1 MSQYEPLYDSF
12 SHGGHGGY
20 VPTPRMSVSAS
31 VYLPGSDVDPQTG
44 WLKPDRQ
51 RRCRTQGKKLEME
64 RLTREQQA
72 LEESIRRE
80 MSKGG
85 VRISVRMGVF
95 LTALLLFICGLC
107 VLLQQGTIADR
118 QKDINR
124 LERSIKDYRAQNASL
139 EEEIA
144 QASDASTICY
154 AAARDLNMIP
164 AEAAEAVYLVAVDT
178 RPAAVTA
185 SAETEE
191 SVNTSVANEADVP
204 AGTIHVSADSG
215 N

>member
-1 MSQYEPLYDSF
+1 MEQYVYTYDSF
-12 SHGGHGGY
+12 AQRGAEQY
-20 VPTPRMSVSAS
+20 VPTESFQVKSS
-31 VYLPGSDVDPQTG
+31 VYLPASDIDLRTG
-44 WLKPDRQ
+44 RLQPDRQ
-51 RRCRTQGKKLEME
+51 RRRRTQALMLEKE
-64 RLTREQQA
+64 RLDAEDQT
-72 LEESIRRE
+72 LSESLRRE
-80 MSKGG
+80 YSKSG
-85 VRISVRMGVF
+85 VRISVRALVLIVAAVLFFCGI
-95 LTALLLFICGLC
+95 LLLS
-107 VLLQQGTIADR
+107 QQGMIAER
-118 QKDINR
+118 QKAINR

>member
-1 MSQYEPLYDSF
+1 MEQYVYTYDSF
-12 SHGGHGGY
+12 AQRGAEQY
-20 VPTPRMSVSAS
+20 VPTERFQVS
-31 VYLPGSDVDPQTG
+31 VYLPASDIDLRTG
-44 WLKPDRQ
+44 RLQPDRQ
-51 RRCRTQGKKLEME
+51 RRRRTQALMLEKE
-64 RLTREQQA
+64 RLDAEDQT
-72 LEESIRRE
+72 LSESLRRE
-80 MSKGG
+80 YSKSG
-85 VRISVRMGVF
+85 VRISVRALVLIVAAVLFFCGI
-95 LTALLLFICGLC
+95 LLLS
-107 VLLQQGTIADR
+107 QQGMIAER
-118 QKDINR
+118 QKAINR

-178 RPAAVTA
+178 RPAAVNA

-191 SVNTSVANEADVP
+191 SVNTSVANGADVP

>member
-1 MSQYEPLYDSF
+1 MPTERSQVKS
-12 SHGGHGGY
+12 
-20 VPTPRMSVSAS
+20 S
-31 VYLPGSDVDPQTG
+31 VYLPASDIDLRTG
-44 WLKPDRQ
+44 RLQPDRQ
-51 RRCRTQGKKLEME
+51 RRRRTQALMLEKE
-64 RLTREQQA
+64 RLDAEDQT
-72 LEESIRRE
+72 LSESLRRE
-80 MSKGG
+80 YSKSG
-85 VRISVRMGVF
+85 VRISVRALVLIVAAVLFFCGI
-95 LTALLLFICGLC
+95 LLLS
-107 VLLQQGTIADR
+107 QQGMIAER
-118 QKDINR
+118 QKAINR

>member
-1 MSQYEPLYDSF
+1 MEQYVYTYDSF
-12 SHGGHGGY
+12 AQRGAEQY
-20 VPTPRMSVSAS
+20 VPTERFQVKSS
-31 VYLPGSDVDPQTG
+31 VYLPASDIDLRTG
-44 WLKPDRQ
+44 RLQPDRQ
-51 RRCRTQGKKLEME
+51 RRRRTQALMLEKE
-64 RLTREQQA
+64 RLDAEDQT
-72 LEESIRRE
+72 LSESLRRE
-80 MSKGG
+80 YSKSG
-85 VRISVRMGVF
+85 VRISVRALVLIVAAVLFFCGI
-95 LTALLLFICGLC
+95 LLLS
-107 VLLQQGTIADR
+107 QQGMIA
-118 QKDINR
+118 
-124 LERSIKDYRAQNASL
+124 ERRRPSTVWNAPSRIIVPNASL

-191 SVNTSVANEADVP
+191 SVNTSEANEADVP

>member
-1 MSQYEPLYDSF
+1 MEQYVYTYDSF
-12 SHGGHGGY
+12 AQRGAEQY
-20 VPTPRMSVSAS
+20 VPTERFQVKSS
-31 VYLPGSDVDPQTG
+31 VYLPASDIDLRTG
-44 WLKPDRQ
+44 RLQPDRQ
-51 RRCRTQGKKLEME
+51 RRRRTPALMLEKE
-64 RLTREQQA
+64 RLDAEDQT
-72 LEESIRRE
+72 LSESLRRE
-80 MSKGG
+80 YSKSG
-85 VRISVRMGVF
+85 VRISVRALVLIVAAVLFFCGI
-95 LTALLLFICGLC
+95 LLLS
-107 VLLQQGTIADR
+107 QQGMIAER
-118 QKDINR
+118 QKAINR

>member
-1 MSQYEPLYDSF
+1 MLF
-12 SHGGHGGY
+12 FCG
-20 VPTPRMSVSAS
+20 
-31 VYLPGSDVDPQTG
+31 
-44 WLKPDRQ
+44 
-51 RRCRTQGKKLEME
+51 
-64 RLTREQQA
+64 
-72 LEESIRRE
+72 I
-80 MSKGG
+80 
-85 VRISVRMGVF
+85 
-95 LTALLLFICGLC
+95 LLLS
-107 VLLQQGTIADR
+107 QQGMIAER
-118 QKDINR
+118 QKAINR

>member
-1 MSQYEPLYDSF
+1 MEQYVYTYDSF
-12 SHGGHGGY
+12 AQRGAEQY
-20 VPTPRMSVSAS
+20 VPTERFQVKSS
-31 VYLPGSDVDPQTG
+31 VYLPASDIDLRTG
-44 WLKPDRQ
+44 RLQPDRQ
-51 RRCRTQGKKLEME
+51 RRRRTQALMLEKE
-64 RLTREQQA
+64 RLDAEDQT
-72 LEESIRRE
+72 LSESLRRE
-80 MSKGG
+80 YSKNG
-85 VRISVRMGVF
+85 VRISVRALVLFFCGI
-95 LTALLLFICGLC
+95 LLLS
-107 VLLQQGTIADR
+107 QQGMIAER
-118 QKDINR
+118 QKAINR